1 MQDSRWRDPCGN
13 RKTLRRDVMH
23 LLKAA
28 FQNKFHIMG
37 HTGKSQYKWRVVC
50 SQSAVWTLR
59 AGQEGAQDYP

>member
-1 MQDSRWRDPCGN
+1 
-13 RKTLRRDVMH
+13 MH